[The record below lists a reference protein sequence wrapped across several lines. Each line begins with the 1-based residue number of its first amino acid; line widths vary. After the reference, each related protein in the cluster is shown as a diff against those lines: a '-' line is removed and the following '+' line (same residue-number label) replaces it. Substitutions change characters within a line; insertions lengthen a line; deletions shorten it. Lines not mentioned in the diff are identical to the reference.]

1 MCFPGA
7 DVEIERVLR
16 VIGCGR
22 RPDIGLQNGCREQE
36 CRSDY
41 CSRETPP
48 CGVSET
54 RVHGAS
60 LVRSAMNTGA
70 QVAPP
75 SAE

>member
-7 DVEIERVLR
+7 DVEIEPMLR
-16 VIGCGR
+16 VIGYGR
-22 RPDIGLQNGCREQE
+22 RPDIGVQNGCREQE
-36 CRSDY
+36 CRRDY
-41 CSRETPP
+41 CSCEAAP
-48 CGVSET
+48 CVVPET